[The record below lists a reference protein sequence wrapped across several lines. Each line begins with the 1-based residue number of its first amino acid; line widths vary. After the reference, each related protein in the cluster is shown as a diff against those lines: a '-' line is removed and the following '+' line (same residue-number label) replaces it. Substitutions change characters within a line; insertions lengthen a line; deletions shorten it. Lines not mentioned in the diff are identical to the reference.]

1 MLFSP
6 RGVSCSL
13 LTRNLFSRLCRWWA
27 LFPLFLL
34 VVLGFSTQSTLA
46 PRRFRF
52 RLVKSP
58 RPANG
63 PRPPRINL
71 GPPGDLWAGRANE
84 VRKAFA
90 HAYRGY
96 QARALPYDELL
107 PVSGDRVNNFHGW
120 GVSMYDALDTMW
132 LMGLEDMFYDTVED
146 VAGETWDM
154 AADAP
159 HAHFFEVTIRYL
171 GGLLSAYALS
181 HDPRLLRLADD
192 LGEKLLP
199 AFNTQSGWP
208 VWGVNTRTGATTYEG
223 QDVTCLAEAL
233 SNQMEFKYLA
243 HLTGKARYFAAS
255 ERPLRAVY
263 GPENTAHGGLLA
275 TMWDLRA
282 GTPNGTEGEA
292 EYTAA
297 GCADSA
303 YEYFLKQW
311 LMTGQKEGKIR
322 DLYIRSAN
330 AIIENLLYVAP
341 RRQLLYATDLRAGVP
356 THRVQHLTCFL
367 PGVLALGVHARARTP
382 VSASA
387 HEGHGGHGAAPG
399 PALDLSAR
407 DRQMHHW
414 AAHGLAH
421 TCWALYADTTSGL
434 SPDKVA
440 VEPWGVPAR
449 GRWVERVREWEGAQ
463 RTALGPGG
471 KGDWGWGG
479 AGAEG
484 PVPPGA
490 GGLERVGLEREKERG
505 YTATKDAYLLR
516 PETVETFYIMWRTTG
531 DVRWRERGWAVF
543 QSIEANTKAQ
553 YGYSSVQ
560 YVDDR
565 VYKPRKSDDQPSW
578 FLAETLK
585 YLFLLFTDEDL
596 VPLDKW
602 VFNTEAH
609 PLPVFEWSQR
619 EIEEFGI
626 EVV

>member
-1 MLFSP
+1 MLLPTVATIASNAFLAK
-6 RGVSCSL
+6 RRL
-13 LTRNLFSRLCRWWA
+13 LLAPNAQS
-27 LFPLFLL
+27 LFPSLPLVGPPPILL
-34 VVLGFSTQSTLA
+34 VLGFSTQSTLA

-63 PRPPRINL
+63 PRPPRISL

-90 HAYRGY
+90 HAIGGTRR
-96 QARALPYDELL
+96 ARCRNELL

-132 LMGLEDMFYDTVED
+132 LMGLEDIFYDTVED

-181 HDPRLLRLADD
+181 HDLRLLRLADD
-192 LGEKLLP
+192 LGKSSCP
-199 AFNTQSGWP
+199 RSTRRAGGP
-208 VWGVNTRTGATTYEG
+208 WGVNTRTGATTYEG
-223 QDVTCLAEAL
+223 QNVTCLAEAL

-275 TMWDLRA
+275 TMWDLRGDA
-282 GTPNGTEGEA
+282 EWDGGGGGIHSSRVRRLGVRVLFEAVADDGPEG
-292 EYTAA
+292 
-297 GCADSA
+297 
-303 YEYFLKQW
+303 
-311 LMTGQKEGKIR
+311 GKIR

-341 RRQLLYATDLRAGVP
+341 RRQLLTSRASSRRLRARG
-356 THRVQHLTCFL
+356 
-367 PGVLALGVHARARTP
+367 ARARAAP

-387 HEGHGGHGAAPG
+387 HEGHAAPG
-399 PALDLSAR
+399 PALGLSDR
-407 DRQMHHW
+407 DRTMHRW

-421 TCWALYADTTSGL
+421 TCWALYADTASGL

-440 VEPWGVPAR
+440 VAPWGVPAR
-449 GRWVERVREWEGAQ
+449 GRWAERVREWEGAQ

-471 KGDWGWGG
+471 KGDWGWGRGGRRGRCRLGWGPGARG
-479 AGAEG
+479 AGAGEG
-484 PVPPGA
+484 
-490 GGLERVGLEREKERG
+490 EG
-505 YTATKDAYLLR
+505 YKATKDAYLLR

-543 QSIEANTKAQ
+543 QSIEANTKAR
-553 YGYSSVQ
+553 YGYSSIQ

-578 FLAETLK
+578 FLAETFSLANAFSVAGLK